1 MNQPFKYEFNEE
13 SLFGF
18 NVRTFIINDCK
29 YYLMNDIIKGYSIKY
44 GINPPRLHNFTRSA
58 KMDNFIR
65 NYCNKH
71 GLSYR
76 KNNIDGLI
84 KQIDYKINNNFTNKV
99 YIVTKPIVIYILQ
112 SLYPGFLVDII
123 DYAINIDTDLNI
135 EYNCKKFYSNKNP
148 YNICYI
154 LREREL
160 VKTNEQIY
168 KIGKTTRTM
177 KERFSDYP
185 NNSELIYYCDVDNCD
200 KRELFIIK
208 EFTKQFKLRSDIG
221 NEYFEGNIDE
231 MLKLFKLCCNYHI
244 EE

>member
-1 MNQPFKYEFNEE
+1 MEYKFIEE

-18 NVRTFIINDCK
+18 NVRTVIINDCK
-29 YYLMNDIIKGYSIKY
+29 YYLMTDIIKGYSIKY
-44 GINPPRLHNFTRSA
+44 GLNPPRMHCITRTA
-58 KMDNFIR
+58 KFDNFIR

-84 KQIDYKINNNFTNKV
+84 KQINYYVNDNLHNKV

-112 SLYPGFLVDII
+112 SLYPGFFVDII
-123 DYAINIDTDLNI
+123 DYAINIDTDLNNNYCN
-135 EYNCKKFYSNKNP
+135 EFYSNKNP
-148 YNICYI
+148 HNICYI
-154 LREREL
+154 LREREF

-177 KERFSDYP
+177 EERFSDYP
-185 NNSELIYYCDVDNCD
+185 NKSELIYYCDVDNCD
-200 KRELFIIK
+200 KREQFIIK

-231 MLKLFKLCCNYHI
+231 MLKLFKLCCNYNI